1 MDTKT
6 ALLNIAK
13 KGRVE
18 VTVLKK
24 ELAEIIE
31 VMPPTPD
38 REVQALRELNNRY
51 SGPPDNTGK
60 FDVCIV
66 ALFKL
71 GDFSANTIKE
81 AIKTY
86 NKDNEAALD
95 AKIVKIVDGE
105 VVALDRQETID
116 YGKGATKNV
125 NFGKPLE
132 HSYTRDVLAL
142 VRDADDDKAEF
153 ALTTIAFRN
162 DLAASSLPAMYKLL
176 SCNLLGSIAEGLKSA
191 KSTRF
196 ATSDEAIDYNAQ
208 LTSLAKD
215 KILMLGDCFDEAKK
229 HNKDDKGFYDRFIIT
244 SGDCKFMNDPK
255 KDGGNFNGTFDDFTT
270 EQMVSAFVDPALGKP
285 EIGQAY
291 TLIAQTAIKK
301 GWDKATNS
309 NTDEDILVM
318 NVMGYY
324 TS

>member
-1 MDTKT
+1 M
-6 ALLNIAK
+6 NIAK
-13 KGRVE
+13 KGKVE
-18 VTVLKK
+18 VADLEK
-24 ELAEIIE
+24 ELTEIIE
-31 VMPPTPD
+31 VMPPTAD

-60 FDVCIV
+60 FDICIV
-66 ALFKL
+66 AVYKL
-71 GDFSANTIKE
+71 GDFSAKTIDTALKSY
-81 AIKTY
+81 K
-86 NKDNEAALD
+86 KDNEAALE
-95 AKIVKIVDGE
+95 AKIVKIIDGE
-105 VVALDRQETID
+105 AVALDRQETID
-116 YGKGATKNV
+116 YGKGPAKNP

-142 VRDADDDKAEF
+142 VRPEGETEY

-162 DLAASSLPAMYKLL
+162 DLAASSLPAMYVLL
-176 SCNLLGSIAEGLKSA
+176 KCNLLGSIADGLKSA

-196 ATSDEAIDYNAQ
+196 ATSDEKIDYNSQ

-215 KILMLGDCFDEAKK
+215 KILMLGDCFTEAKK
-229 HNKDDKGFYDRFIIT
+229 HNKEDKGFYDRFIIT

-255 KDGGNFNGTFDDFTT
+255 KVGGNYNGTFDDFTT
-270 EQMVSAFVDPALGKP
+270 EQMVSAFVDPVLGKP

-324 TS
+324 S